1 MIASFVGSQLKKW
14 MKLKWKAS
22 SFAVPPM
29 LLRCSFATP
38 SLFCPFYIAFS
49 EDGAKE
55 ERRNLGRVV
64 G

>member
-38 SLFCPFYIAFS
+38 SLFLRYSFAILPILYSI
-49 EDGAKE
+49 
-55 ERRNLGRVV
+55 
-64 G
+64 